1 MGTVSRRSSR
11 KQSNLPIAMSSN
23 GSCYESSRK
32 LSCVSEDSPSMSDC
46 LIICGK
52 VHLENGDIHQ
62 AISDLSDACEIV
74 SIEFGETAPECGEAY
89 LYYGKALLE
98 LSKMEGDVLDNAL
111 NGFDVNSDEG
121 IDCNPQIECP
131 EGLSTEEKWDI
142 EDKVADAIEEHFEKI
157 EEMVNIH
164 MGITDSDEDWTDE
177 ENSDATDDQDSGSEE
192 DVKVVEEE
200 EHNNADDIGN
210 LEAAWEV
217 LELARLALSKSKSE
231 SKVCKAILCLGEVS
245 FESGNYSLA
254 VEDFRDC
261 LERSKAVYPADS
273 RFIAEVHFQLG
284 LSLGHLGQMKEAESS
299 LSSAIS
305 VLRSRIAQL
314 EGKGGCGEEV
324 KELGEVIV
332 DIEKV
337 MEENKTEGST
347 AVLSKSGE
355 KPVVEGVEGNLSKLV
370 KDGCATGPATA

>member
-11 KQSNLPIAMSSN
+11 KQSNLPMAMSSN

-111 NGFDVNSDEG
+111 NGFDVISDEG

-157 EEMVNIH
+157 EEI
-164 MGITDSDEDWTDE
+164 
-177 ENSDATDDQDSGSEE
+177 SDATDDQDSGSEE

-217 LELARLALSKSKSE
+217 LELARLALSKSKSG
-231 SKVCKAILCLGEVS
+231 SKVCKAILCL
-245 FESGNYSLA
+245 
-254 VEDFRDC
+254 
-261 LERSKAVYPADS
+261 
-273 RFIAEVHFQLG
+273 
-284 LSLGHLGQMKEAESS
+284 
-299 LSSAIS
+299 
-305 VLRSRIAQL
+305 
-314 EGKGGCGEEV
+314 
-324 KELGEVIV
+324 
-332 DIEKV
+332 
-337 MEENKTEGST
+337 
-347 AVLSKSGE
+347 
-355 KPVVEGVEGNLSKLV
+355 
-370 KDGCATGPATA
+370 